1 MKKTLDAN
9 KLKLIAI
16 FAMTVDHIAWLL
28 FPGYAK
34 GALPVVMH
42 IIGRLT
48 CPIMCYFIAEG
59 YYHTRNIRK
68 YTFRLFLFAVISHFA
83 YSFAS
88 NDFVDARSLIPFYFG
103 GILNQTSV
111 MWPLAWGLVMLRVA
125 NSERFTQLQKTL
137 LVVLIC
143 LVSFPSDW
151 SCIASLCVL
160 AFGTNRGDLKAQGR
174 WMLFFVAL
182 YAVVGIGINCARVDL
197 PPEVSAMSASLEAF
211 TGQKPDRARLAAALV
226 RSLCELEQAL
236 FTEKDAWLREF
247 AAHCIT
253 IGQDVKLVRGDD
265 VTYAHADGIDEEA
278 ALLVTYPD
286 GTKAAVASGEVS
298 VRGMYG
304 YA

>member
-9 KLKLIAI
+9 QLKLIAI

-59 YYHTRNIRK
+59 YYHTRNINK

-83 YSFAS
+83 YIFAS
-88 NDFVDARSLIPFYFG
+88 NDFVDARSFIPFYFG
-103 GILNQTSV
+103 SILNQTSV

-160 AFGTNRGDLKAQGR
+160 AFGTNRSDLKAQGR

-182 YAVVGIGINCARVDL
+182 YAVVYFFAL
-197 PPEVSAMSASLEAF
+197 
-211 TGQKPDRARLAAALV
+211 DRLYGVLQLAVALSLAAAGPLQRPARKKRPRQQLPQMV
-226 RSLCELEQAL
+226 LLSLLSPAPDSSRRDPVFWVTQNRNRL
-236 FTEKDAWLREF
+236 HPRMWL
-247 AAHCIT
+247 
-253 IGQDVKLVRGDD
+253 
-265 VTYAHADGIDEEA
+265 
-278 ALLVTYPD
+278 
-286 GTKAAVASGEVS
+286 
-298 VRGMYG
+298 
-304 YA
+304 